1 MIFTAI
7 IYVCGVVLF
16 IFITQHDDS
25 ANSLKEEMV
34 LRLNDITKV
43 AEENWDSL
51 EVLEQRD
58 LGKDYCVVDDLGTIL
73 YDARTVKSVGT
84 DPGVSVEAAIKNRY
98 PYSYVIIN
106 DRIAG
111 NVILMD
117 NGMNVIE
124 RLRNKVIL
132 GFVIG
137 GAVLLLGIFFFEIYI
152 QKNIIS
158 PFKKMEQFAGK
169 VAEGNLDE
177 PLLMDKENLFG
188 AFSES
193 FDIMREEL
201 SESKKRELALQKK
214 ERELVASLSHDLKTP
229 ITGIKITAEL
239 MKAKLTVAAE
249 ENDAI
254 LSDKREEGQENWTDR
269 NNLTSDLIEKIDSIY
284 QKVEQIDHL
293 ASDLFTTT
301 LDDLGEF
308 KVSCN
313 DEEAKILAEIVKRYD
328 DKNMVASS
336 EIPDVIIHIDV
347 KRMGQVIGNIISN
360 SYKYAGT
367 KIDVEYELEDQFLKM
382 KLRDYGPGVPV
393 GELELVTNKFYRGK
407 QWVNS
412 KEDGNGLGLYI
423 SKTLMDK
430 MNGALVLESATQ
442 GLLVTLLIPLS

>member
-73 YDARTVKSVGT
+73 YDARPVKSVGT

-158 PFKKMEQFAGK
+158 PFKKMEEFAGK

-188 AFSES
+188 AFSEN
-193 FDIMREEL
+193 FKR
-201 SESKKRELALQKK
+201 KRE
-214 ERELVASLSHDLKTP
+214 
-229 ITGIKITAEL
+229 
-239 MKAKLTVAAE
+239 
-249 ENDAI
+249 
-254 LSDKREEGQENWTDR
+254 NWW
-269 NNLTSDLIEKIDSIY
+269 
-284 QKVEQIDHL
+284 H
-293 ASDLFTTT
+293 
-301 LDDLGEF
+301 
-308 KVSCN
+308 
-313 DEEAKILAEIVKRYD
+313 
-328 DKNMVASS
+328 
-336 EIPDVIIHIDV
+336 P
-347 KRMGQVIGNIISN
+347 
-360 SYKYAGT
+360 
-367 KIDVEYELEDQFLKM
+367 
-382 KLRDYGPGVPV
+382 
-393 GELELVTNKFYRGK
+393 
-407 QWVNS
+407 
-412 KEDGNGLGLYI
+412 
-423 SKTLMDK
+423 
-430 MNGALVLESATQ
+430 
-442 GLLVTLLIPLS
+442 